1 MIWVMKTIL
10 ITGSARGI
18 GNATA
23 KLAAKQGYRVIL
35 HGRTESE
42 HLSKAQKEIPGSEKT
57 FFDISDKEA
66 VMKAI
71 TKLGDIDVLVNDAG
85 LGRAGITDISE
96 VDDDQAV
103 IEYKTNVLGTLHC
116 IQAVYCLE

>member
-1 MIWVMKTIL
+1 
-10 ITGSARGI
+10 
-18 GNATA
+18 
-23 KLAAKQGYRVIL
+23 
-35 HGRTESE
+35 
-42 HLSKAQKEIPGSEKT
+42 
-57 FFDISDKEA
+57 
-66 VMKAI
+66 MKAI

-96 VDDDQAV
+96 VDYDQAV